1 MFISQIT
8 FPLLFDW
15 LNLNDKDETLF
26 FHDNVDGDSG
36 DHNTGEDTEG
46 KW

>member
-1 MFISQIT
+1 MFP
-8 FPLLFDW
+8 FLFDW
-15 LNLNDKDETLF
+15 LNLNDKDETPF
-26 FHDNVDGDSG
+26 FHDDDDDSD

>member
-8 FPLLFDW
+8 FPFLFDW
-15 LNLNDKDETLF
+15 LNLNDQDETLF
-26 FHDNVDGDSG
+26 FHDDDDDSG